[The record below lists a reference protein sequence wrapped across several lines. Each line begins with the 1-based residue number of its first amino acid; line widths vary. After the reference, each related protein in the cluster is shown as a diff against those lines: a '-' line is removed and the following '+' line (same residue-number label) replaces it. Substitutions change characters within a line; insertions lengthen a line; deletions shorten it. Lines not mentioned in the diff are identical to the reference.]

1 MATGGRGTG
10 RRKLPEAVLPPIAP
24 SDSALVVPDPVSAI
38 PPALAASGKARRV
51 VRPRPVTAASTLAEA
66 AVLQVEPVAL
76 SPVETVP
83 EAAPVEVEAAP
94 VEADAAAGSM
104 PEPVV
109 APTPEPTVSAQP
121 DPVVAAPAPVE
132 QFPIIE
138 TPAAQAVI
146 PAKDSIMDVTND
158 TTQKAQ
164 TMFADLTARSQGAV
178 EKSQKMFGE
187 IAEFNKG
194 NVEAFVESSR
204 IAARGFE
211 TMGQDAVAYAK
222 SSFEGMTQALKT
234 LSTVKSPT
242 EFMKLQADYAR
253 SAFDAMVAQTSKST
267 EATLKLAGEVAQ
279 PISNRVAVASDK
291 MKVSA

>member
-1 MATGGRGTG
+1 MATGGRRTG
-10 RRKLPEAVLPPIAP
+10 RRKVPEAAVPPIESHDP
-24 SDSALVVPDPVSAI
+24 KLVIPDPVAAI
-38 PPALAASGKARRV
+38 PPALAAPAKTRRIA
-51 VRPRPVTAASTLAEA
+51 RPRPVAEASTLAEVAMLQAEPATPEPTASDPIASDPIEVQPIA
-66 AVLQVEPVAL
+66 A
-76 SPVETVP
+76 
-83 EAAPVEVEAAP
+83 AAPVEPEP
-94 VEADAAAGSM
+94 RSDATPEPIAEPA
-104 PEPVV
+104 PEPV
-109 APTPEPTVSAQP
+109 
-121 DPVVAAPAPVE
+121 AATEPAPIE
-132 QFPIIE
+132 QTPIIE
-138 TPAAQAVI
+138 TPATQAVI

-164 TMFADLTARSQGAV
+164 AMFSDLTARSQGAV

-267 EATLKLAGEVAQ
+267 ETTLKLAGEVAQ
-279 PISNRVAVASDK
+279 PISNRVAVASEK

>member
-1 MATGGRGTG
+1 MATGGRRTG
-10 RRKLPEAVLPPIAP
+10 RRKIPEAAVPPIE
-24 SDSALVVPDPVSAI
+24 SHDSKLVIPDPVAAI
-38 PPALAASGKARRV
+38 PPALAASAKTRRV
-51 VRPRPVTAASTLAEA
+51 ARPRPVAEASTLAEVAMLQAEPA
-66 AVLQVEPVAL
+66 APEPTASDPIEAQPVAA
-76 SPVETVP
+76 
-83 EAAPVEVEAAP
+83 AAPVEPEPRSDATPEPIPEPAP
-94 VEADAAAGSM
+94 EPA
-104 PEPVV
+104 PEPV
-109 APTPEPTVSAQP
+109 AGAE
-121 DPVVAAPAPVE
+121 PAPVE
-132 QFPIIE
+132 QTPIIE
-138 TPAAQAVI
+138 TPATQAVI

-164 TMFADLTARSQGAV
+164 AMFSDLTARSQGAV

-267 EATLKLAGEVAQ
+267 ETTLKLAGEVAQ
-279 PISNRVAVASDK
+279 PISNRVAVASEK

>member
-1 MATGGRGTG
+1 MATGGRRTG
-10 RRKLPEAVLPPIAP
+10 RRKVPEAAVPPIESHDP
-24 SDSALVVPDPVSAI
+24 KLVIPDPVAAI
-38 PPALAASGKARRV
+38 PPALAAPAKTRRIA
-51 VRPRPVTAASTLAEA
+51 RPRPVAEASTLAEVAMLQAEPATPESTASDPIEVQPIA
-66 AVLQVEPVAL
+66 A
-76 SPVETVP
+76 
-83 EAAPVEVEAAP
+83 AAPVEPEP
-94 VEADAAAGSM
+94 RSDATPEPIAKPA
-104 PEPVV
+104 PEPV
-109 APTPEPTVSAQP
+109 AASEPATI
-121 DPVVAAPAPVE
+121 E
-132 QFPIIE
+132 QTPIIE
-138 TPAAQAVI
+138 TPATQAVI

-164 TMFADLTARSQGAV
+164 AMFSDLTARSQGAV

-267 EATLKLAGEVAQ
+267 ETTLKLAGEVAQ
-279 PISNRVAVASDK
+279 PISNRVAVASEK
-291 MKVSA
+291 MKISA

>member
-1 MATGGRGTG
+1 MATGGRRTG
-10 RRKLPEAVLPPIAP
+10 RRKIPEAAVPPIE
-24 SDSALVVPDPVSAI
+24 SHDSKLVIPDPVAAI
-38 PPALAASGKARRV
+38 PPALTAPAKTRRV
-51 VRPRPVTAASTLAEA
+51 ARPRPVAEASTLAEVA
-66 AVLQVEPVAL
+66 MLQAEPATPEPTASDPVEAQPVAA
-76 SPVETVP
+76 
-83 EAAPVEVEAAP
+83 AAPVE
-94 VEADAAAGSM
+94 
-104 PEPVV
+104 PEPSSD
-109 APTPEPTVSAQP
+109 ATPEPIP
-121 DPVVAAPAPVE
+121 EPAPEPEPEPAAAAEPAPIE
-132 QFPIIE
+132 QTPIIE
-138 TPAAQAVI
+138 TPATQAVI

-164 TMFADLTARSQGAV
+164 AMFSDLTARSQGAV
-178 EKSQKMFGE
+178 EKSQRMFGE

-267 EATLKLAGEVAQ
+267 ETTLKLAGEVAQ
-279 PISNRVAVASDK
+279 PISNRVAVASEK

>member
-1 MATGGRGTG
+1 MLQA
-10 RRKLPEAVLPPIAP
+10 E
-24 SDSALVVPDPVSAI
+24 
-38 PPALAASGKARRV
+38 PA
-51 VRPRPVTAASTLAEA
+51 
-66 AVLQVEPVAL
+66 
-76 SPVETVP
+76 
-83 EAAPVEVEAAP
+83 
-94 VEADAAAGSM
+94 
-104 PEPVV
+104 
-109 APTPEPTVSAQP
+109 TPEPTVSDPIEAQP
-121 DPVVAAPAPVE
+121 VAVAAPVEPEPSSDATPEPITAPEPAPEPVAVAEPAPIE
-132 QFPIIE
+132 QTPIIE
-138 TPAAQAVI
+138 TPATQAVI

-164 TMFADLTARSQGAV
+164 AMFSDLTARSQGAV

-267 EATLKLAGEVAQ
+267 ETTLKLAGEVAQ
-279 PISNRVAVASDK
+279 PISNRVAVASEK

>member
-1 MATGGRGTG
+1 MATGGRRTG
-10 RRKLPEAVLPPIAP
+10 RRKIPEAAVPPIE
-24 SDSALVVPDPVSAI
+24 SHDSKLVIPDPVAAI
-38 PPALAASGKARRV
+38 PPALAASAKTRRV
-51 VRPRPVTAASTLAEA
+51 ARPRPVAEASTLAEVA
-66 AVLQVEPVAL
+66 MLQAEPAMPEPTASDSIEAQPVAA
-76 SPVETVP
+76 
-83 EAAPVEVEAAP
+83 AAPVEPEPSSDATPEPIAEPEPAP
-94 VEADAAAGSM
+94 A
-104 PEPVV
+104 PEPV
-109 APTPEPTVSAQP
+109 
-121 DPVVAAPAPVE
+121 AAAEPAPIE
-132 QFPIIE
+132 QTPIIE
-138 TPAAQAVI
+138 TPATQAVI

-164 TMFADLTARSQGAV
+164 AMFSDLTARSQGAV

-267 EATLKLAGEVAQ
+267 ETTLKLAGEVAQ
-279 PISNRVAVASDK
+279 PISNRVAVASEK

>member
-1 MATGGRGTG
+1 MATGGRRTG
-10 RRKLPEAVLPPIAP
+10 RRKIPEAAVPPIE
-24 SDSALVVPDPVSAI
+24 SHDSKLVIPDPVAAI
-38 PPALAASGKARRV
+38 PPALAASAKTRRV
-51 VRPRPVTAASTLAEA
+51 ARPRPVAEASTLAEVA
-66 AVLQVEPVAL
+66 MLQAEPTAPEPTASDPIEAQPVAA
-76 SPVETVP
+76 
-83 EAAPVEVEAAP
+83 AAPVEPEP
-94 VEADAAAGSM
+94 KSDATPEPIAEPEPEPA
-104 PEPVV
+104 PEPV
-109 APTPEPTVSAQP
+109 ATAE
-121 DPVVAAPAPVE
+121 PAPVE
-132 QFPIIE
+132 QTPIIE
-138 TPAAQAVI
+138 TPATQAVI

-164 TMFADLTARSQGAV
+164 AMFSDLTARSQGAV

-211 TMGQDAVAYAK
+211 MMGQDAVAYAK

-267 EATLKLAGEVAQ
+267 ETTLKLAGEVAQ
-279 PISNRVAVASDK
+279 PISNRVAVASEK

>member
-1 MATGGRGTG
+1 MATGGRRTG
-10 RRKLPEAVLPPIAP
+10 RRKVPEAAVPPIESHDP
-24 SDSALVVPDPVSAI
+24 KLVIPDPVAAI
-38 PPALAASGKARRV
+38 PPALAAPAKTRRIA
-51 VRPRPVTAASTLAEA
+51 RPRPVAEASTLAEVA
-66 AVLQVEPVAL
+66 MLQAEPATPEPTASDPIEAQPVAA
-76 SPVETVP
+76 
-83 EAAPVEVEAAP
+83 AAPVE
-94 VEADAAAGSM
+94 
-104 PEPVV
+104 PEPRSD
-109 APTPEPTVSAQP
+109 ATPEPIAEP
-121 DPVVAAPAPVE
+121 EPAHEPVAVAEPAPIE
-132 QFPIIE
+132 QTPIIE
-138 TPAAQAVI
+138 TPATQAVI

-164 TMFADLTARSQGAV
+164 AMFSDLTARSQGAV

-267 EATLKLAGEVAQ
+267 ETTLKLAGEVAQ
-279 PISNRVAVASDK
+279 PISNRVAVASEK
-291 MKVSA
+291 MKISA

>member
-1 MATGGRGTG
+1 MATGGRRTG
-10 RRKLPEAVLPPIAP
+10 RRKIPEAAVPPIE
-24 SDSALVVPDPVSAI
+24 SHDSKLVIPDPVAAI
-38 PPALAASGKARRV
+38 PPALAAPAKTRRV
-51 VRPRPVTAASTLAEA
+51 ARPRPVAEASTLAEVAMLQAEPATPEPTASDPIEVQPIA
-66 AVLQVEPVAL
+66 A
-76 SPVETVP
+76 
-83 EAAPVEVEAAP
+83 AAPVEPEP
-94 VEADAAAGSM
+94 RSDATPEPIAEPA
-104 PEPVV
+104 PEPV
-109 APTPEPTVSAQP
+109 AASEPATI
-121 DPVVAAPAPVE
+121 E
-132 QFPIIE
+132 QTPIIE
-138 TPAAQAVI
+138 TPATQAVI

-164 TMFADLTARSQGAV
+164 AMFSDLTARSQGAV
-178 EKSQKMFGE
+178 EKSQRMFGE

-267 EATLKLAGEVAQ
+267 ETTLKLAGEVAQ
-279 PISNRVAVASDK
+279 PISNRVAVASEK

>member
-1 MATGGRGTG
+1 
-10 RRKLPEAVLPPIAP
+10 
-24 SDSALVVPDPVSAI
+24 
-38 PPALAASGKARRV
+38 
-51 VRPRPVTAASTLAEA
+51 
-66 AVLQVEPVAL
+66 
-76 SPVETVP
+76 
-83 EAAPVEVEAAP
+83 
-94 VEADAAAGSM
+94 
-104 PEPVV
+104 
-109 APTPEPTVSAQP
+109 
-121 DPVVAAPAPVE
+121 
-132 QFPIIE
+132 
-138 TPAAQAVI
+138 
-146 PAKDSIMDVTND
+146 MDVTND

-164 TMFADLTARSQGAV
+164 AMFSDLTARSQGAV

-267 EATLKLAGEVAQ
+267 ETTLKLAGEVAQ
-279 PISNRVAVASDK
+279 PISNRVAVASEK

>member
-1 MATGGRGTG
+1 MATGGRRTG
-10 RRKLPEAVLPPIAP
+10 RRKVPEAAVPPIESHDP
-24 SDSALVVPDPVSAI
+24 KLVIPDPVAAI
-38 PPALAASGKARRV
+38 PPALAAPAKTRRIA
-51 VRPRPVTAASTLAEA
+51 RPRPVAEASTLAEVAMLQAEPATPEPTASDPIEVQPIA
-66 AVLQVEPVAL
+66 A
-76 SPVETVP
+76 
-83 EAAPVEVEAAP
+83 AAPVEPEP
-94 VEADAAAGSM
+94 RSDATPEPIAEPA
-104 PEPVV
+104 PEPV
-109 APTPEPTVSAQP
+109 AASEPATI
-121 DPVVAAPAPVE
+121 E
-132 QFPIIE
+132 QTPIIE
-138 TPAAQAVI
+138 TPATQAVI

-164 TMFADLTARSQGAV
+164 AMFSDLTARSQGAV

-267 EATLKLAGEVAQ
+267 ETTLKLAGEVAQ
-279 PISNRVAVASDK
+279 PISNRVAVVSEK
-291 MKVSA
+291 MKISA

>member
-1 MATGGRGTG
+1 MATGGRRTG
-10 RRKLPEAVLPPIAP
+10 RRKIPEAAVPPIE
-24 SDSALVVPDPVSAI
+24 SHDSKLVIPDPVAAI
-38 PPALAASGKARRV
+38 PPALAASAKTRRV
-51 VRPRPVTAASTLAEA
+51 ARPRPVAEASTLAEVAMLQAEPA
-66 AVLQVEPVAL
+66 APEPTASDPIEAQPVAA
-76 SPVETVP
+76 
-83 EAAPVEVEAAP
+83 AAPVEPEPRSDATPEPITEPAP
-94 VEADAAAGSM
+94 EPA
-104 PEPVV
+104 PEPV
-109 APTPEPTVSAQP
+109 
-121 DPVVAAPAPVE
+121 AAAEPAPIE
-132 QFPIIE
+132 QTPIIE
-138 TPAAQAVI
+138 TPATQAVI

-164 TMFADLTARSQGAV
+164 AMFSDLTARSQGAV

-267 EATLKLAGEVAQ
+267 ETTLKLAGEVAQ
-279 PISNRVAVASDK
+279 PISNRVAVASEK

>member
-1 MATGGRGTG
+1 
-10 RRKLPEAVLPPIAP
+10 VPPIE
-24 SDSALVVPDPVSAI
+24 SHDSKLVIPDPVAAI
-38 PPALAASGKARRV
+38 PPALAASAKTRRV
-51 VRPRPVTAASTLAEA
+51 ARPRPVAEASTLAEVA
-66 AVLQVEPVAL
+66 MLQAEPTASDPIEAQPVAA
-76 SPVETVP
+76 
-83 EAAPVEVEAAP
+83 AAPVEPEP
-94 VEADAAAGSM
+94 RSDATPEPITEPA
-104 PEPVV
+104 PEPV
-109 APTPEPTVSAQP
+109 
-121 DPVVAAPAPVE
+121 AAAEPAPIE
-132 QFPIIE
+132 QTPIIE
-138 TPAAQAVI
+138 TPATQAVI

-164 TMFADLTARSQGAV
+164 AMFSDLTARSQGAV

-267 EATLKLAGEVAQ
+267 ETTLKLAGEVAQ
-279 PISNRVAVASDK
+279 PISNRVAVASEK

>member
-1 MATGGRGTG
+1 MATGGRRTG
-10 RRKLPEAVLPPIAP
+10 RRKIPEAAVPPIE
-24 SDSALVVPDPVSAI
+24 SHDSKLVIPDPVAAI
-38 PPALAASGKARRV
+38 PPALAAPAKTRRV
-51 VRPRPVTAASTLAEA
+51 ARPRPVAEASTLAEVA
-66 AVLQVEPVAL
+66 MLQAEPATHEPTASDPIEAQPVAA
-76 SPVETVP
+76 
-83 EAAPVEVEAAP
+83 AAPVEPEP
-94 VEADAAAGSM
+94 SSDATPESIPEPA
-104 PEPVV
+104 PEPV
-109 APTPEPTVSAQP
+109 
-121 DPVVAAPAPVE
+121 AAAEPAPIE
-132 QFPIIE
+132 QTPIIE
-138 TPAAQAVI
+138 TPATQAVI

-164 TMFADLTARSQGAV
+164 AMFSDLTARSQGAV

-267 EATLKLAGEVAQ
+267 ETTLKLAGEVAQ
-279 PISNRVAVASDK
+279 PISNRVAVASEK

>member
-1 MATGGRGTG
+1 M
-10 RRKLPEAVLPPIAP
+10 PPIE
-24 SDSALVVPDPVSAI
+24 SHDSKLVIPDPVAAI
-38 PPALAASGKARRV
+38 PPALAASAKTRRV
-51 VRPRPVTAASTLAEA
+51 ARPRPVAEASTLAEVA
-66 AVLQVEPVAL
+66 MLQAEPATPEPTASDPIEAQPVAA
-76 SPVETVP
+76 
-83 EAAPVEVEAAP
+83 AAPVEPEP
-94 VEADAAAGSM
+94 RSDATPEPIAEPA
-104 PEPVV
+104 PEPV
-109 APTPEPTVSAQP
+109 
-121 DPVVAAPAPVE
+121 AATEPAPIE
-132 QFPIIE
+132 QTPIIE
-138 TPAAQAVI
+138 TPATQAVI

-164 TMFADLTARSQGAV
+164 AMFSDLTARSQGAV

-267 EATLKLAGEVAQ
+267 ETTLKLAGEVAQ
-279 PISNRVAVASDK
+279 PISNRVAVASEK

>member
-1 MATGGRGTG
+1 MATGGRRTG
-10 RRKLPEAVLPPIAP
+10 RRKLPEAVTPPIGS
-24 SDSALVVPDPVSAI
+24 SDPTLVIPDPVAAI
-38 PPALAASGKARRV
+38 PPALAAPAKTRRV
-51 VRPRPVTAASTLAEA
+51 VRPRPVVEASTLAEV
-66 AVLQVEPVAL
+66 AVLQSEP
-76 SPVETVP
+76 P
-83 EAAPVEVEAAP
+83 
-94 VEADAAAGSM
+94 
-104 PEPVV
+104 
-109 APTPEPTVSAQP
+109 
-121 DPVVAAPAPVE
+121 APAPVE
-132 QFPIIE
+132 LEPVAEAQAETVAAPVMAEPVAQAAPEPVVEPEPAPEPVAVIEPTPIEDTPIIE
-138 TPAAQAVI
+138 TPATQAVI

-164 TMFADLTARSQGAV
+164 AMFSDLTARSQGAV

-279 PISNRVAVASDK
+279 PISNRVAVASEK

>member
-1 MATGGRGTG
+1 MATGGRRTG
-10 RRKLPEAVLPPIAP
+10 RRKIPEAAVPPIE
-24 SDSALVVPDPVSAI
+24 SHDSKLVIPDPVAAI
-38 PPALAASGKARRV
+38 PPALAAPAKTRRV
-51 VRPRPVTAASTLAEA
+51 ARPRPVAEASTLAEVA
-66 AVLQVEPVAL
+66 MLQAEPATPEPTASDPVEAQPVAA
-76 SPVETVP
+76 
-83 EAAPVEVEAAP
+83 AAPVE
-94 VEADAAAGSM
+94 
-104 PEPVV
+104 PEPSSD
-109 APTPEPTVSAQP
+109 ATPEPIP
-121 DPVVAAPAPVE
+121 EPAPEPEPEPAAAAEPAPIE
-132 QFPIIE
+132 QTPIIE
-138 TPAAQAVI
+138 TPATQAVI

-164 TMFADLTARSQGAV
+164 AMFSDLTARSQGAV
-178 EKSQKMFGE
+178 EKSQRMFGE

-267 EATLKLAGEVAQ
+267 ETTLKLAGEVAQ
-279 PISNRVAVASDK
+279 PISNRVAVASEK

>member
-1 MATGGRGTG
+1 MATGGRRTG
-10 RRKLPEAVLPPIAP
+10 RRKIPEAAVPPIE
-24 SDSALVVPDPVSAI
+24 SHDSKLVIPDPVAAI
-38 PPALAASGKARRV
+38 PPALAASAKTRRV
-51 VRPRPVTAASTLAEA
+51 ARPRPVAEASTLAEVA
-66 AVLQVEPVAL
+66 MLQAEPTAPEPTASDPIEAQPVAA
-76 SPVETVP
+76 
-83 EAAPVEVEAAP
+83 AAPVE
-94 VEADAAAGSM
+94 
-104 PEPVV
+104 PEPSLD
-109 APTPEPTVSAQP
+109 ATPEPIPESESEPAP
-121 DPVVAAPAPVE
+121 ELVAAAEPAPI
-132 QFPIIE
+132 QQTPIIE
-138 TPAAQAVI
+138 TPATQAVI

-164 TMFADLTARSQGAV
+164 AMFSDLTARSQGAV

-267 EATLKLAGEVAQ
+267 ETTLKLAGEVAQ
-279 PISNRVAVASDK
+279 PISNRVAVASEK

>member
-1 MATGGRGTG
+1 MATGGRRTG
-10 RRKLPEAVLPPIAP
+10 RRKLPEAAVPPIGS
-24 SDSALVVPDPVSAI
+24 SDPTLVIPDPVAAI
-38 PPALAASGKARRV
+38 PPALAAPAKARRV
-51 VRPRPVTAASTLAEA
+51 ARPRPVAEASTLAEA
-66 AVLQVEPVAL
+66 AVLQAEPAAPEPIAVEPV
-76 SPVETVP
+76 
-83 EAAPVEVEAAP
+83 VEAAP
-94 VEADAAAGSM
+94 APEPQAT

-109 APTPEPTVSAQP
+109 EPEPAPEPVAIAAPTPIEDT
-121 DPVVAAPAPVE
+121 
-132 QFPIIE
+132 PIIE
-138 TPAAQAVI
+138 TPATQAVI

-164 TMFADLTARSQGAV
+164 AMFSDLTARSQGAV
-178 EKSQKMFGE
+178 EKSQKMFGD

-279 PISNRVAVASDK
+279 PISNRVAVASEK

>member
-1 MATGGRGTG
+1 MATGGRRTG
-10 RRKLPEAVLPPIAP
+10 RRKIPEAAVPPIE
-24 SDSALVVPDPVSAI
+24 SHDSKLVIPDPVAAI
-38 PPALAASGKARRV
+38 PPALAASAKTRRV
-51 VRPRPVTAASTLAEA
+51 ARPRPVAEASTLAEVA
-66 AVLQVEPVAL
+66 MLQAEPATPEPTASDPIEAQPVAA
-76 SPVETVP
+76 
-83 EAAPVEVEAAP
+83 AAPVE
-94 VEADAAAGSM
+94 
-104 PEPVV
+104 PEPSLD
-109 APTPEPTVSAQP
+109 ATPEPIPESESEPAP
-121 DPVVAAPAPVE
+121 ELVAAAEPAPI
-132 QFPIIE
+132 QQTPIIE
-138 TPAAQAVI
+138 TPATQAVI

-164 TMFADLTARSQGAV
+164 AMFSDLTARSQGAV

-267 EATLKLAGEVAQ
+267 ETTLKLAGEVAQ
-279 PISNRVAVASDK
+279 PISNRVAVASEK

>member
-1 MATGGRGTG
+1 MATGGRRTG
-10 RRKLPEAVLPPIAP
+10 RRKIPEAAVPPIE
-24 SDSALVVPDPVSAI
+24 SHDSKLVIPDPVAAI
-38 PPALAASGKARRV
+38 PPALAASAKTRRV
-51 VRPRPVTAASTLAEA
+51 ARPRPVAEASTLAEVA
-66 AVLQVEPVAL
+66 MLQAEPATPEPTASDPVEAQPVAA
-76 SPVETVP
+76 
-83 EAAPVEVEAAP
+83 AAPVE
-94 VEADAAAGSM
+94 
-104 PEPVV
+104 PEPSSD
-109 APTPEPTVSAQP
+109 ATPEPIP
-121 DPVVAAPAPVE
+121 EPAPEPEPEPAAAAEPAPIE
-132 QFPIIE
+132 QTPIIE
-138 TPAAQAVI
+138 TPATQAVI

-164 TMFADLTARSQGAV
+164 AMFSDLTARSQGAV

-267 EATLKLAGEVAQ
+267 ETTLKLAGEVAQ
-279 PISNRVAVASDK
+279 PISNRVAVASEK

>member
-1 MATGGRGTG
+1 MATGGRRTG
-10 RRKLPEAVLPPIAP
+10 RRKIPEAAVPPIE
-24 SDSALVVPDPVSAI
+24 SHDSKLVIPDPVAAI
-38 PPALAASGKARRV
+38 PPALAASAKTRRV
-51 VRPRPVTAASTLAEA
+51 ARPRPVAEASTLAEVA
-66 AVLQVEPVAL
+66 MLQAEPATPEPTASDPIEAQPVA
-76 SPVETVP
+76 V
-83 EAAPVEVEAAP
+83 AAPVEPEPSSDATPEPIVEPAP
-94 VEADAAAGSM
+94 EPA
-104 PEPVV
+104 PEPV
-109 APTPEPTVSAQP
+109 
-121 DPVVAAPAPVE
+121 AAAEPAPIE
-132 QFPIIE
+132 QTPIIE
-138 TPAAQAVI
+138 TPATQAVI

-164 TMFADLTARSQGAV
+164 AMFSDLTARSQGAV

-267 EATLKLAGEVAQ
+267 ETTLKLAGEVAQ
-279 PISNRVAVASDK
+279 PISNRVAVASEK

>member
-1 MATGGRGTG
+1 MATGGRRTG
-10 RRKLPEAVLPPIAP
+10 RRKIPEAAVPPIE
-24 SDSALVVPDPVSAI
+24 SHDSKLVIPDPVAAI
-38 PPALAASGKARRV
+38 PPALAASAKTRRV
-51 VRPRPVTAASTLAEA
+51 ARPRPVAEASTLAEVA
-66 AVLQVEPVAL
+66 MLQAEPA
-76 SPVETVP
+76 
-83 EAAPVEVEAAP
+83 
-94 VEADAAAGSM
+94 
-104 PEPVV
+104 
-109 APTPEPTVSAQP
+109 TPEPTVSDPIEAQP
-121 DPVVAAPAPVE
+121 VAAAAPVEPEPSSDATPEPIAEPEPAPAPEPVAAAEPAPIE
-132 QFPIIE
+132 QTPIIE
-138 TPAAQAVI
+138 TPATQAVI

-164 TMFADLTARSQGAV
+164 AMFSDLTARSQGAV

-267 EATLKLAGEVAQ
+267 ETTLKLAGEVAQ
-279 PISNRVAVASDK
+279 PISNRVAVASEK

>member
-1 MATGGRGTG
+1 MATGGRRTG
-10 RRKLPEAVLPPIAP
+10 RRKIPEAAVPPIE
-24 SDSALVVPDPVSAI
+24 SHDSKLVIPDPVAAI
-38 PPALAASGKARRV
+38 PPALAASAKTRRV
-51 VRPRPVTAASTLAEA
+51 ARPRPVAEASTLAEVAMLQAEPA
-66 AVLQVEPVAL
+66 AAEPTASDPIEAQPVAA
-76 SPVETVP
+76 
-83 EAAPVEVEAAP
+83 AAPVE
-94 VEADAAAGSM
+94 
-104 PEPVV
+104 PEPSLD
-109 APTPEPTVSAQP
+109 ATPEPIPESESEPAP
-121 DPVVAAPAPVE
+121 ELVAAAEPAPI
-132 QFPIIE
+132 QQTPIIE
-138 TPAAQAVI
+138 TPATQAVI

-164 TMFADLTARSQGAV
+164 AMFSDLTARSQGAV

-267 EATLKLAGEVAQ
+267 ETTLKLAGEVAQ
-279 PISNRVAVASDK
+279 PISNRVAVASEK

>member
-1 MATGGRGTG
+1 MLQAEPAT
-10 RRKLPEAVLPPIAP
+10 PESTASDPIEVQPIA
-24 SDSALVVPDPVSAI
+24 A
-38 PPALAASGKARRV
+38 
-51 VRPRPVTAASTLAEA
+51 
-66 AVLQVEPVAL
+66 
-76 SPVETVP
+76 
-83 EAAPVEVEAAP
+83 AAPVEPEP
-94 VEADAAAGSM
+94 RSDATPEPIAKPA
-104 PEPVV
+104 PEPV
-109 APTPEPTVSAQP
+109 AASEPATI
-121 DPVVAAPAPVE
+121 E
-132 QFPIIE
+132 QTPIIE
-138 TPAAQAVI
+138 TPATQAVI

-164 TMFADLTARSQGAV
+164 AMFSDLTARSQGAV

-267 EATLKLAGEVAQ
+267 ETTLKLAGEVAQ
-279 PISNRVAVASDK
+279 PISNRVAVASEK
-291 MKVSA
+291 MKISA

>member
-1 MATGGRGTG
+1 MATGGRRTG
-10 RRKLPEAVLPPIAP
+10 RRKIPEAAVPPIE
-24 SDSALVVPDPVSAI
+24 SHDSKLVIPDPVAAI
-38 PPALAASGKARRV
+38 PPALAASAKTRRV
-51 VRPRPVTAASTLAEA
+51 ARPRPVAEASTLAEVA
-66 AVLQVEPVAL
+66 MLQAEPATPEPTASDPIEAQPVAA
-76 SPVETVP
+76 
-83 EAAPVEVEAAP
+83 AAPVEPEP
-94 VEADAAAGSM
+94 RSDATPEPIAKPA
-104 PEPVV
+104 PEPV
-109 APTPEPTVSAQP
+109 AASEPATI
-121 DPVVAAPAPVE
+121 E
-132 QFPIIE
+132 QTPIIE
-138 TPAAQAVI
+138 TPATQAVI

-164 TMFADLTARSQGAV
+164 AMFSDLTARSQGAV

-267 EATLKLAGEVAQ
+267 ETTLKLAGEVAQ
-279 PISNRVAVASDK
+279 PISNRVAVASEK

>member
-1 MATGGRGTG
+1 MATGGRRTG
-10 RRKLPEAVLPPIAP
+10 RRKIPEAAVPPIE
-24 SDSALVVPDPVSAI
+24 SHDSKLVIPDPVAAI
-38 PPALAASGKARRV
+38 PPALAAPAKTRRV
-51 VRPRPVTAASTLAEA
+51 ARPRPVAEPSTLAEIAMLQAEPA
-66 AVLQVEPVAL
+66 AAEPTASDPIEAQPVAA
-76 SPVETVP
+76 
-83 EAAPVEVEAAP
+83 AAPVEPEPSSDATPEPIAEPEPAP
-94 VEADAAAGSM
+94 A
-104 PEPVV
+104 PEPV
-109 APTPEPTVSAQP
+109 
-121 DPVVAAPAPVE
+121 AAAEPAPIE
-132 QFPIIE
+132 QTPIIE
-138 TPAAQAVI
+138 TPATQAVI

-164 TMFADLTARSQGAV
+164 AMFSDLTARSQGAV

-267 EATLKLAGEVAQ
+267 ETTLKLAGEVAQ
-279 PISNRVAVASDK
+279 PISNRVAVASEK

>member
-1 MATGGRGTG
+1 MATGGRRTG
-10 RRKLPEAVLPPIAP
+10 RRKIPEAAVPPIE
-24 SDSALVVPDPVSAI
+24 SHDSKLVIPDPVAAI
-38 PPALAASGKARRV
+38 PPALAASAKTRRV
-51 VRPRPVTAASTLAEA
+51 ARPRPVAEASTLAEVAMLQAEPA
-66 AVLQVEPVAL
+66 APEPTASDPIEAQPVAA
-76 SPVETVP
+76 
-83 EAAPVEVEAAP
+83 AAPVE
-94 VEADAAAGSM
+94 
-104 PEPVV
+104 PEPSLD
-109 APTPEPTVSAQP
+109 ATPEPIPESESEPAP
-121 DPVVAAPAPVE
+121 ELVAAAEPAPI
-132 QFPIIE
+132 QQTPIIE
-138 TPAAQAVI
+138 TPATQAVI

-164 TMFADLTARSQGAV
+164 AMFSDLTARSQGAV

-267 EATLKLAGEVAQ
+267 ETTLKLAGEVAQ
-279 PISNRVAVASDK
+279 PISNRVAVASEK

>member
-1 MATGGRGTG
+1 MATGGRRTG
-10 RRKLPEAVLPPIAP
+10 RRKIPEAAVPPIE
-24 SDSALVVPDPVSAI
+24 SHDSKLVIPDPVAAI
-38 PPALAASGKARRV
+38 PPALAASAKTRRV
-51 VRPRPVTAASTLAEA
+51 ARPRPVAEASTLAEVA
-66 AVLQVEPVAL
+66 MLQAEPTAPEPTASDPIEAQPVAA
-76 SPVETVP
+76 
-83 EAAPVEVEAAP
+83 AAPVE
-94 VEADAAAGSM
+94 
-104 PEPVV
+104 PEPRSD
-109 APTPEPTVSAQP
+109 ATPEPIAEP
-121 DPVVAAPAPVE
+121 EPAHEPVAVAEPAPIE
-132 QFPIIE
+132 QTPIIE
-138 TPAAQAVI
+138 TPATQAVI

-164 TMFADLTARSQGAV
+164 AMFSDLTARSQGAV

-267 EATLKLAGEVAQ
+267 ETTLKLAGEVAQ
-279 PISNRVAVASDK
+279 PISNRVAVASEK